1 MKAKLLLIFLFPF
14 LLSACQYFD
23 KQVPNKQELLQK
35 ELKSINWNQVDEYPS
50 FGQCDS
56 LSNTKANQACFFDY
70 LTQLIQA
77 RLGGD
82 TLSLIYPDLDS
93 INLKITILPN
103 ATFTFE
109 PQVPDTIAYNKALI
123 DSIFKARLVGF
134 PKVNPAI
141 KRGLPVKTQFVLPV
155 VLHEVNR

>member
-1 MKAKLLLIFLFPF
+1 MNAKLFLIFLSPF
-14 LLSACQYFD
+14 LLSACQFLD
-23 KQVPNKQELLQK
+23 KQVPNKEELLKK
-35 ELKSINWNQVDEYPS
+35 ELQSINWNQVDEYPS
-50 FGQCDS
+50 FAQCDS
-56 LSNTKANQACFFDY
+56 LTDPKANQTCFFDY

-77 RLGGD
+77 RLGAD
-82 TLSLIYPDLDS
+82 TLSLMYPDLDT
-93 INLKITILPN
+93 IQLKITVMPN

-109 PQVPDTIAYNKALI
+109 PQVTDTIAYNKTLI
-123 DSIFKARLVGF
+123 DSVFKARLVGF

>member
-1 MKAKLLLIFLFPF
+1 M
-14 LLSACQYFD
+14 
-23 KQVPNKQELLQK
+23 PNKQELLQK

-56 LSNTKANQACFFDY
+56 LSNAKANQACFFDY

-134 PKVNPAI
+134 PKEACQLKHNLFCP
-141 KRGLPVKTQFVLPV
+141 
-155 VLHEVNR
+155 

>member
-1 MKAKLLLIFLFPF
+1 MNAKPFLIFLFPF
-14 LLSACQYFD
+14 LLSACQFLD
-23 KQVPNKQELLQK
+23 KQVPNKEELLKK
-35 ELKSINWNQVDEYPS
+35 ELQSINWNQVDEYPS
-50 FGQCDS
+50 FTQCDS
-56 LSNTKANQACFFDY
+56 LADPKANQTCFFDY

-77 RLGGD
+77 RLGAD
-82 TLSLIYPDLDS
+82 TLSLLYPDLDT
-93 INLKITILPN
+93 IQLKVTVMPN

-109 PQVPDTIAYNKALI
+109 PQVTDTIAYNKTLI
-123 DSIFKARLVGF
+123 DSVFKARLVGF